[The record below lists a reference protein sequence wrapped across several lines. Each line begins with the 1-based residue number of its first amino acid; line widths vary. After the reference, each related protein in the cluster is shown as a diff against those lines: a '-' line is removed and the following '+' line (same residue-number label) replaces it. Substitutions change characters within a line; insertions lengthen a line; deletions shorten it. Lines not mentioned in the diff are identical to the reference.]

1 MPTATMN
8 YILKLVIAGLMVA
21 GGVTLIVFGQI
32 GWGIFAILLA
42 AFPVLLFFLNEY
54 VLLGLWRLRKQD
66 IEGARRWLDKITNAD
81 KQIIKKQQGY
91 YYYLMGI
98 TEGQNSITKSEQY
111 MKKALGLGLR
121 FDHDKAIA
129 TLNLAAAAMTKG
141 RKQDAERLI
150 AEAKKLD
157 KAGMLDD
164 QIKMMK
170 QQMKKVNIP
179 GGFYNPNMRRR

>member
-1 MPTATMN
+1 MH
-8 YILKLVIAGLMVA
+8 YILKLVIAGLLIA
-21 GGVTLIVFGQI
+21 GGVTLIVFGEI
-32 GWGIFAILLA
+32 GWGIFSILFSAL
-42 AFPVLLFFLNEY
+42 PITLFFLNEY
-54 VLLGLWRLRKQD
+54 VLLALWFLRKQNMD
-66 IEGARRWLDKITNAD
+66 TARNWLNKITNPD
-81 KQIIKKQQGY
+81 RQIIKKQQGY

-98 TEGQNSITKSEQY
+98 SEGQHSITKSEQY
-111 MKKALGLGLR
+111 MKKALGIGLR

-129 TLNLAAAAMTKG
+129 NLNLAAAALSKG
-141 RKQDAERLI
+141 RKPEAERLL

-157 KAGMLDD
+157 KAGMIDD

>member
-1 MPTATMN
+1 MN
-8 YILKLVIAGLMVA
+8 YILKPVIAGLLLA
-21 GGVTLIVFGQI
+21 GGVTLIVLGQI
-32 GWGIFAILLA
+32 GWGIFTILLA
-42 AFPVLLFFLNEY
+42 AFPVLLLFLNEY
-54 VLLGLWRLRKQD
+54 ILLAFWRLRKQD
-66 IEGARRWLDKITNAD
+66 MDGSRKWLGKITNVD
-81 KQIIKKQQGY
+81 KQILKKQQGY

-98 TEGQNSITKSEQY
+98 GEGQNSITKSEQY
-111 MKKALGLGLR
+111 MKKALSIGLR

-141 RKQDAERLI
+141 RKMDAERLM

>member
-1 MPTATMN
+1 MN
-8 YILKLVIAGLMVA
+8 YILKPVITGLLVA

-32 GWGIFAILLA
+32 AWGIFAILMGV
-42 AFPVLLFFLNEY
+42 FPMVLFFLNEY
-54 VLLGLWRLRKQD
+54 VLLALWRMRKQD
-66 IEGARRWLDKITNAD
+66 VDGARKWLDKITKPD
-81 KQIIKKQQGY
+81 SQIIKKQQGY

-111 MKKALGLGLR
+111 MKKALSLGLR

-129 TLNLAAAAMTKG
+129 TLNLAAAALTKG
-141 RKQDAERLI
+141 RKQEAERLL

-157 KAGMLDD
+157 KAGMVDD
-164 QIKMMK
+164 QIKLMK

>member
-1 MPTATMN
+1 MN
-8 YILKLVIAGLMVA
+8 YILKPVITGLLVA
-21 GGVTLIVFGQI
+21 GGVALIVFGQI
-32 GWGIFAILLA
+32 AWGIFAILMGV
-42 AFPVLLFFLNEY
+42 FPMVLFFLNEY
-54 VLLGLWRLRKQD
+54 VLLALWRMRKQD
-66 IEGARRWLDKITNAD
+66 VDGARKWLDKITKPD
-81 KQIIKKQQGY
+81 SQIIKKQQGY

-111 MKKALGLGLR
+111 MKKALSLGLR

-129 TLNLAAAAMTKG
+129 TLNLAAAALTKG
-141 RKQDAERLI
+141 RKQEAERLL

-157 KAGMLDD
+157 KAGMVDD
-164 QIKMMK
+164 QIKLMK